1 MSWYWR
7 SPAAPTDG
15 GADPG
20 GPLPSFRD
28 IGIPVLAARV
38 GTWQQ
43 LVRQAPPSV
52 LAEALGI
59 SAMTAMKHAE
69 RAGSDW
75 LRYAALRRTSDT
87 LVRDCGDQWLSR

>member
-1 MSWYWR
+1 LSWYWR

-28 IGIPVLAARV
+28 IGVPVLAARI

-52 LAEALGI
+52 LSEALGI
-59 SAMTAMKHAE
+59 SSTTVMKHAE
-69 RAGSDW
+69 RAGSD
-75 LRYAALRRTSDT
+75 RAVRRAAPDIRH
-87 LVRDCGDQWLSR
+87 LVRDCGDQELSQ

>member
-1 MSWYWR
+1 MSWCCGW
-7 SPAAPTDG
+7 PAASTEER
-15 GADPG
+15 ADRG
-20 GPLPSFRD
+20 GPL
-28 IGIPVLAARV
+28 LASATSASLYWLAV
-38 GTWQQ
+38 WGHGSQ

-59 SAMTAMKHAE
+59 SSMTAMKHAE